1 MNLIAPIGT
10 RISELLKLTGLKSE
24 PGKVVVGGPMN
35 GTAIYSVD
43 DPIVKVSNAVLVFD
57 EKSAV
62 LPDAS
67 ACINCGRCI
76 EKCPVG
82 ISVADVDRAMKVKEA
97 DKKEKMLIAT
107 GVRQCVDCACCS
119 YVCPA
124 NRPLLQI
131 NWDAKSF
138 LKKYA
143 AERKEKEGG
152 NK

>member
-1 MNLIAPIGT
+1 
-10 RISELLKLTGLKSE
+10 
-24 PGKVVVGGPMN
+24 MN
-35 GTAIYSVD
+35 GTAIPSVD
-43 DPIVKVSNAVLVFD
+43 HPIVKVSNAVLVFD

-62 LPDAS
+62 LSEPS

-82 ISVADVDRAMKVKEA
+82 ISVAEVNRALNAKN
-97 DKKEKMLIAT
+97 EKHRAKRLIDT

-131 NWDAKSF
+131 NWAAKSF
-138 LKKYA
+138 LKQYA
-143 AERKEKEGG
+143 AAQKEKEGG